1 MADKPCLHVE
11 ASVGLP
17 FESRRD
23 IEVESQ
29 DHEHQGNSRRRFLTL
44 GVAAA
49 ALCRSGNS
57 LAPAVAPQS
66 LARLSSQSGSSPP
79 DYTLHFESSAIEIAP
94 ERIISAIS
102 YNGQFPGPL
111 LHFKERQSVTME
123 VQNDTDT
130 PEQLHWHGQFVSP
143 DVDGAAEEG
152 TPFIPARGMRRIVFT
167 PRPAGF
173 RFYHT
178 HNRAGADLC
187 YRTQIEPSFL
197 AAGSRGTFIPP
208 PAQSPRRIDVTSAQL
223 Q

>member
-1 MADKPCLHVE
+1 
-11 ASVGLP
+11 
-17 FESRRD
+17 
-23 IEVESQ
+23 
-29 DHEHQGNSRRRFLTL
+29 L

-187 YRTQIEPSFL
+187 YRTL
-197 AAGSRGTFIPP
+197 VSRCRFSWHIHTTSRAKPEAHRRYFGTASMTHCGAMVGTILV
-208 PAQSPRRIDVTSAQL
+208 SL
-223 Q
+223 